1 MSEPETRS
9 GELVAV
15 DLGSNSFHMVIAE
28 LVGGQLHIIDR
39 LRERVRLAAG
49 LDEDKRLDEDS
60 RRRGLDCLARFGQRL
75 RPMRAPRVR
84 AVGTNTLRKARNAKS
99 FLRAGT
105 AALGHPI
112 EVISGAEEARLVYLG
127 VSHDLADESG
137 RRLVVDIGGGSTEL
151 ILGERFEAFRT
162 ESLHIGC
169 VAHTRRFFADGRIS
183 RSIFRDAVTAAQV
196 ELEPIRLEYRQTG
209 WVEVVGSSGTIN
221 AIDEVLRVNGWSTE
235 GITYPGLRSFRDALL
250 DAGRTGKVAIPG
262 LSSDRADVIA
272 GGLAILYA
280 IFKSLRVDKMIA
292 STYALREGLLY
303 DTIGRIRHED
313 VRDRTIARLTERY
326 HVDAAQADRVEAVA
340 LQLFDSVARAWGLHH
355 PDLRRVLSW
364 AARLHEIGLT
374 VSFSGFHVHG
384 AYLVQHSD
392 LPGFSRDQQAYI
404 AALIGGH
411 RRRLKPERLAPLRA
425 VGGETALRL
434 AALLRIAATLC
445 RSRDAAERP
454 KLELTAAGPAL
465 TLELPGGWL
474 DDHPMTR
481 ADLEV
486 QQRYLSDAGLHFSFS

>member
-1 MSEPETRS
+1 MDQPDSTS

-15 DLGSNSFHMVIAE
+15 DLGSNSFHMVIAA
-28 LVGGQLHIIDR
+28 LVGGQLHIVDR

-49 LDEDKRLDEDS
+49 LDDDKRLDDDA
-60 RRRGLDCLARFGQRL
+60 RRRGLECLARFGQRL

-84 AVGTNTLRKARNAKS
+84 AVGTNTLRKARNAKA
-99 FLRAGT
+99 FLRAGQ
-105 AALGHPI
+105 AALGYPI
-112 EVISGAEEARLVYLG
+112 EVISGAEEARLIYLG

-162 ESLHIGC
+162 ESLHMGC
-169 VAHTRRFFADGRIS
+169 VAHTRRFFADGKIT
-183 RSIFRDAVTAAQV
+183 RSVFRDAVTAAQV
-196 ELEPIRLEYRQTG
+196 ELEPIRLEYRKTG

-221 AIDEVLRVNGWSTE
+221 AIDDVLRVNHWSSE
-235 GITYPGLRSFRDALL
+235 GITYAGLRSFRDALV
-250 DAGRTGKVAIPG
+250 DTGRTGKVAIPG
-262 LSSDRADVIA
+262 LSADRADVIA

-280 IFKSLRVDKMIA
+280 VFKSLRVDKMVA

-326 HVDAAQADRVEAVA
+326 HVDTAQADRVEAVA
-340 LQLFDSVARAWGLHH
+340 LELFDAACRPWGLHH
-355 PDLRRVLSW
+355 PDLRRILSW

-384 AYLVQHSD
+384 AYLVEHSD
-392 LPGFSRDQQAYI
+392 LPGFSRDQQAYL

-425 VGGETALRL
+425 VGGDTAIQL

-445 RSRDAAERP
+445 RSRDSTARP
-454 KLELTAAGPAL
+454 KLALTAAGSAL
-465 TLELPGGWL
+465 QLELPPGWL

-486 QQRYLSDAGLHFSFS
+486 QRRYLADAGLHLTVS